1 MEVLGMTFCDNYT
14 KALTLDEIEK
24 IKNGRTYKKLLQLQE
39 HLDCI
44 TYNWSLD
51 TSQSIGTNSD
61 IVWESS
67 ADSSMLGIVSETG
80 NQ

>member
-1 MEVLGMTFCDNYT
+1 MTFCDNYT

-67 ADSSMLGIVSETG
+67 ADSSMLAIVSETG

>member
-44 TYNWSLD
+44 TYCWPLD
-51 TSQSIGTNSD
+51 NSQFIGTDS
-61 IVWESS
+61 VWPD
-67 ADSSMLGIVSETG
+67 AITG
-80 NQ
+80 PYKVGATEWTENQ